1 MKNVRSLLLSSLVL
15 VTAAVASAQTTPAD
29 PVADAETKIE
39 SVGTIGAKAY
49 GIAAGL
55 ALTGVI
61 IGFIRKAKK

>member
-1 MKNVRSLLLSSLVL
+1 MKGKYLFPLLLAL
-15 VTAAVASAQTTPAD
+15 TAAVASAQTTPVD
-29 PVADAETKIE
+29 PVADAEDKIE